1 MEETQTAPEAE
12 DLPYETR
19 RKHIRKIVY
28 SIETEIR
35 TVVKWTGR
43 EDVNEYRYVWQ
54 VLNAKPG
61 KRSPAVLDDLEEA
74 LREKGYW
81 IPYGELDLSG
91 AEPAKHRA

>member
-1 MEETQTAPEAE
+1 MEETVSL
-12 DLPYETR
+12 DYETR
-19 RKHIRKIVY
+19 RKHICKILY

-54 VLNAKPG
+54 VLNATPG
-61 KRSPAVLDDLEEA
+61 KRSENVLGDLERA

-81 IPYGELDLSG
+81 IPYGDLDVGDNRSPSEQAQG
-91 AEPAKHRA
+91 